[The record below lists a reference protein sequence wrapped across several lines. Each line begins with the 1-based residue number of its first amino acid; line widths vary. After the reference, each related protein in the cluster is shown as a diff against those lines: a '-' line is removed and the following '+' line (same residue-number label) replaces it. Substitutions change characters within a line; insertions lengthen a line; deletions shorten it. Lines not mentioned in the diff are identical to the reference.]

1 MTNNIYTM
9 PTTAEL
15 TEKYLSEHPSIKDCL
30 REGIINY
37 SKLSRKIA
45 KELDIE
51 KKTSIEAILI
61 ATRRYEAKIKKDKV
75 REEKILDILKG
86 SELEIKNK
94 IIVVILQKNLNQE
107 KLIDLEKKIKKQG
120 DIIYSI
126 EGTKTYT
133 IITSEKYLKYLQEK
147 LKSSIIKISKNQA
160 MIIMKNPEGIE
171 ETTGVT
177 SYLYSRF
184 GEYGVNILETM
195 SCWTDTIMIISEED
209 IATVMKF
216 LKF

>member
-1 MTNNIYTM
+1 M

-45 KELDIE
+45 KELSIE
-51 KKTSIEAILI
+51 KTTSIEAILI
-61 ATRRYEAKIKKDKV
+61 AARRYEDKIKK
-75 REEKILDILKG
+75 EKIREDKILEILKQ

-94 IIVVILQKNLNQE
+94 IIVAIVQKNFTTETL
-107 KLIDLEKKIKKQG
+107 LDFEKKIKKSA
-120 DIIYSI
+120 DIVYLI

-133 IITSEKYLKYLQEK
+133 IITSEKYFEEIKRTFSDK
-147 LKSSIIKISKNQA
+147 IIKTAKNQA
-160 MIIMKNPEGIE
+160 MIIMKNPKGIE
-171 ETTGVT
+171 ETTGFT
-177 SYLYSRF
+177 AYLYSRF

-195 SCWTDTIMIISEED
+195 SCWTDTIFVISEED
-209 IATVMKF
+209 IATTMKF

>member
-1 MTNNIYTM
+1 M

-15 TEKYLSEHPSIKDCL
+15 TEKYLTEHPSIKDCL
-30 REGIINY
+30 RQGIINY

-51 KKTSIEAILI
+51 KKTSMEAILI

-75 REEKILDILKG
+75 REEKILSILKG

-94 IIVVILQKNLNQE
+94 IVVAILQKNFPQE
-107 KLIDLEKKIKKQG
+107 KLIELEKKIKKQE
-120 DIIYSI
+120 DVVYAI

-133 IITSEKYLKYLQEK
+133 VITSEKYLKDLETK
-147 LKSSIIKISKNQA
+147 FESNIMKITKNQA
-160 MIIMKNPEGIE
+160 MIIMKNPKGIE

-177 SYLYSRF
+177 AYLYSRF

-195 SCWTDTIMIISEED
+195 SCWTDTILVIAEED

>member
-1 MTNNIYTM
+1 M

-15 TEKYLSEHPSIKDCL
+15 TEKYLTEHPSIKDCL
-30 REGIINY
+30 RQGIINY

-45 KELDIE
+45 KELKIE
-51 KKTSIEAILI
+51 KKTSMEAILI

-75 REEKILDILKG
+75 REEKILSILKG

-94 IIVVILQKNLNQE
+94 IVVGILQKNLDQE
-107 KLIDLEKKIKKQG
+107 KLIGLEKKIKKQG
-120 DIIYSI
+120 DVIYSI

-133 IITSEKYLKYLQEK
+133 IIISEKYLKDLQTR
-147 LKSSIIKISKNQA
+147 LKPNIIKISKNQA

-195 SCWTDTIMIISEED
+195 SCWTDTIMIISEDD

>member
-1 MTNNIYTM
+1 M

-45 KELDIE
+45 KELNIE
-51 KKTSIEAILI
+51 KKTSLEAILI
-61 ATRRYEAKIKKDKV
+61 AARRYSEKLKTEKV
-75 REEKILDILKG
+75 REEKIIEILKQ

-94 IIVVILQKNLNQE
+94 IVVAIVKKGFVSE
-107 KLIDLEKKIKKQG
+107 TLIDIEKKIKKQ
-120 DIIYSI
+120 DDVIYSI

-133 IITSEKYLKYLQEK
+133 IITSEKYLNDIEHKFENK
-147 LKSSIIKISKNQA
+147 IVKISKDQV
-160 MIIMKNPEGIE
+160 MIIMKNPAGIE
-171 ETTGVT
+171 ETTGFT
-177 SYLYSRF
+177 AYLYSRF
-184 GEYGVNILETM
+184 GEHGVNILETM
-195 SCWTDTIMIISEED
+195 SCWTDTIFVVSESD
-209 IATVMKF
+209 IATVLKF

>member
-1 MTNNIYTM
+1 M

-45 KELDIE
+45 KELNIE
-51 KKTSIEAILI
+51 KKTSLEAILI
-61 ATRRYEAKIKKDKV
+61 AARRYSEKLKTEKV
-75 REEKILDILKG
+75 REEKIIELLKE

-94 IIVVILQKNLNQE
+94 IVVTIIKKGFE
-107 KLIDLEKKIKKQG
+107 PETMIDIEKKIKKQ
-120 DIIYSI
+120 DDVIYSI

-133 IITSEKYLKYLQEK
+133 LITSEKYLIDIEREFANK
-147 LKSSIIKISKNQA
+147 IIKISKEQA
-160 MIIMKNPEGIE
+160 MIIMKNPIGIE
-171 ETTGVT
+171 ETTGFT
-177 SYLYSRF
+177 AYLYSRF

-195 SCWTDTIMIISEED
+195 SCWTDTIFVVSEND

-216 LKF
+216 LNF

>member
-1 MTNNIYTM
+1 M
-9 PTTAEL
+9 PTTAEI

-30 REGIINY
+30 KEGIINY

-45 KELDIE
+45 KELDIG

-61 ATRRYEAKIKKDKV
+61 ASRRYEEKIKKEKV
-75 REEKILDILKG
+75 REEKIMNLLKK

-94 IIVVILQKNLNQE
+94 IIVAILSKNFSSTS
-107 KLIDLEKKIKKQG
+107 LIELEKKIKNQ
-120 DIIYSI
+120 DDVFYAI

-133 IITSEKYLKYLQEK
+133 IITSEKYLGL
-147 LKSSIIKISKNQA
+147 LVKSFKKQIIKLTKNQA

-171 ETTGVT
+171 DTPGFTA
-177 SYLYSRF
+177 YLYSRF

-195 SCWTDTIMIISEED
+195 SCWKDTIFVISEED
-209 IATVMKF
+209 IATTMRF

>member
-1 MTNNIYTM
+1 M

-45 KELDIE
+45 KELNIE
-51 KKTSIEAILI
+51 KKTSLEAILI
-61 ATRRYEAKIKKDKV
+61 AARRYSEKLKTEKV
-75 REEKILDILKG
+75 REEKIIELLKE

-94 IIVVILQKNLNQE
+94 IVVTIIKKGFE
-107 KLIDLEKKIKKQG
+107 PETMIDIEKKIKKQ
-120 DIIYSI
+120 DDVIYSI

-133 IITSEKYLKYLQEK
+133 LITSEKYLIDIEREFANK
-147 LKSSIIKISKNQA
+147 IIKISKEQA
-160 MIIMKNPEGIE
+160 MIIMKNPIGIE
-171 ETTGVT
+171 ETTGFT
-177 SYLYSRF
+177 AYLYSRF

-195 SCWTDTIMIISEED
+195 SCWTDTIFVVSESD

-216 LKF
+216 LNF

>member
-1 MTNNIYTM
+1 M

-15 TEKYLSEHPSIKDCL
+15 TEKYLAEHPSIKDCL
-30 REGIINY
+30 RQGIINY

-45 KELDIE
+45 KELNIE
-51 KKTSIEAILI
+51 KKTSMEAILI
-61 ATRRYEAKIKKDKV
+61 AARRYEMKIKKDIV
-75 REEKILDILKG
+75 REEKILGILKR

-94 IIVVILQKNLNQE
+94 IVAAILQKDFPLE
-107 KLIDLEKKIKKQG
+107 KLIELEKKIKKQ
-120 DIIYSI
+120 DDVVYAI

-133 IITSEKYLKYLQEK
+133 IITSEKYLRDLEAKFGNK
-147 LKSSIIKISKNQA
+147 IIKITKNQA
-160 MIIMKNPEGIE
+160 MIIMKNPKGIE
-171 ETTGVT
+171 ETTGFT
-177 SYLYSRF
+177 AYLYSRF

-195 SCWTDTIMIISEED
+195 SCWTDTIFVISEDD

>member
-1 MTNNIYTM
+1 M

-45 KELDIE
+45 KELSIE
-51 KKTSIEAILI
+51 KTTSIEAILI
-61 ATRRYEAKIKKDKV
+61 AARRYEDKIKK
-75 REEKILDILKG
+75 EKIREDKILEILKQ

-94 IIVVILQKNLNQE
+94 IIVAIVQKNFTTETL
-107 KLIDLEKKIKKQG
+107 LDFEKKIKKSA
-120 DIIYSI
+120 DIVYLI

-133 IITSEKYLKYLQEK
+133 IITSEKYFEEIKRTFSDK
-147 LKSSIIKISKNQA
+147 IIKTAKNQA
-160 MIIMKNPEGIE
+160 MIIMKNPKGID
-171 ETTGVT
+171 ETTGFT
-177 SYLYSRF
+177 AYLYSRF

-195 SCWTDTIMIISEED
+195 SCWTDTIFVISEED
-209 IATVMKF
+209 IATTMKF